1 MKIYEIIDS
10 GNGNQHLGYAGSEK
24 EAIQLKDAYGSRP
37 LEGYGIPK
45 QPAYVARHIYGL
57 KDIRNYRG
65 MSQSA
70 LAMLSGVNLRTLQDY
85 EQVQRPLAKASA
97 ETVYRLAK
105 ALNVRMED
113 LILTAPDDTPDDD
126 TLDAIK
132 QEYYEKFVSELQ
144 VSGGKDLYRRLPCYV
159 QQMKED
165 LLLESWDIMQVC
177 AAVISA
183 AAAGCNPIDTR
194 KEGGIQ

>member
-24 EAIQLKDAYGSRP
+24 EAMQLKDAYGSRP
-37 LEGYGIPK
+37 VEGYGVPK
-45 QPAYVARHIYGL
+45 QPDYITKYIYGL

-65 MSQSA
+65 MSQST

-105 ALNVRMED
+105 ALNVNMED
-113 LILTAPDDTPDDD
+113 LILTEPVSSSEDI
-126 TLDAIK
+126 TLENIK
-132 QEYYEKFVSELQ
+132 REYYKKFMAELDK
-144 VSGGKDLYRRLPCYV
+144 SRGKDLYRKLPGYV
-159 QQMKED
+159 QQMRED

-183 AAAGCNPIDTR
+183 VAVKINPIDTK

>member
-24 EAIQLKDAYGSRP
+24 EAMQLKDAYGSRP
-37 LEGYGIPK
+37 VEGYGVPK
-45 QPAYVARHIYGL
+45 QPDYITKYIYGL

-65 MSQSA
+65 MSQST

-85 EQVQRPLAKASA
+85 EQVQRPLSKASA

-105 ALNVRMED
+105 ALNVNMED
-113 LILTAPDDTPDDD
+113 LILTEPVSSSEDI
-126 TLDAIK
+126 TLENIK
-132 QEYYEKFVSELQ
+132 REYYKKFMAELDK
-144 VSGGKDLYRRLPCYV
+144 SRGKDLYRKLPGYV
-159 QQMKED
+159 QQMRED

-183 AAAGCNPIDTR
+183 VAVKINPIDTK